1 MSIRVRLTVII
12 LALVSLPLIFV
23 SVITFSRYQDSLTTS
38 RLSQLQSLARYKAEK
53 IETYFEE
60 LKNVLSMSQGFYNV
74 RQHLPVL
81 ARLHK
86 SPDEKGAAAA
96 KEALDG
102 QLIRMQKV
110 LDLADVMLADR
121 NGTIVYVSN
130 PSHYTMDLS
139 KSLDDIS
146 PESFKQGTKDVYFS
160 DPFINRV
167 VENKPEILA
176 IAPVFDLQDVPAGT
190 IIFEIDMAPMFRLIQ
205 DTVGLGATGEILI
218 GKRFGDHIVYLNP
231 LRHDK
236 TPVMT
241 RRVHIGGN
249 QGLPIQRAVS
259 GNTGIGESVDYRGK
273 RVVAA
278 WTSIPFLGWGL
289 VAKIDTQEEFAIVT
303 NLQRLVLMI
312 LAVIF
317 VLVVVITY
325 SVAKSISVP
334 IQNLTRGA
342 EIVGSGNLDH
352 KVGTN
357 LKDEI
362 GRLSRSFDKM
372 THNLKTT
379 TASRD
384 DLNREMAVRKQAEA
398 TLRLTAEDLTRSNK
412 DLEQF
417 AYVASHDLQEP
428 LRAVAG
434 FMGLLKK
441 QYFDKLDDQAR
452 EYIDFSVEG
461 AERMQSLIEG
471 LLAFS
476 RVGTR
481 GGKFAAMNVKDAVEG
496 ALKSLRALVEE
507 NSAVV
512 TCDTMPDVFADL
524 SQITQLLQN
533 LIANAIKFHGPARP
547 EVFVGAQ
554 RKDRAWEIYVRD
566 NGIGIEPQ
574 YFQRIFLIFQ
584 RLHTRS
590 QYKGTGIG
598 LALCKKIAERH
609 GGKIWVESAPGSGST
624 FYFTIHDKGENT

>member
-1 MSIRVRLTVII
+1 MSIRARLTVII
-12 LALVSLPLIFV
+12 LALVSLPLVFV

-60 LKNVLSMSQGFYNV
+60 LKNTLIMSQRFFNV
-74 RQHLPVL
+74 RQHLSIL
-81 ARLHK
+81 ARSYKNPH
-86 SPDEKGAAAA
+86 ERGAGAA

-110 LDLADVMLADR
+110 LDLADIMLADK

-130 PSHYTMDLS
+130 PGHDTMDLY
-139 KSLDDIS
+139 KSLEDIS
-146 PESFKQGTKDVYFS
+146 PQSFKQGKKDVYFS
-160 DPFINRV
+160 DPFINKV
-167 VENKPEILA
+167 VQNKPEMLA
-176 IAPVFDLQDVPAGT
+176 IAPVSDLNGVPVGT

-218 GKRFGDHIVYLNP
+218 GKKSGDHIVYLNP

-241 RRVHIGGN
+241 RRVRIGGS
-249 QGLPIQRAVS
+249 QGIPIQHAVS

-273 RVVAA
+273 KVVAA
-278 WTSIPFLGWGL
+278 WTNIPFLDWGL
-289 VAKIDTQEEFAIVT
+289 VAKIDAQEEYAIVT
-303 NLQRLVLMI
+303 NLQRMIVMI

-317 VLVVVITY
+317 LLVVVITY

-334 IQNLTRGA
+334 IQNLTKGA
-342 EIVGSGNLDH
+342 ETVGSGNLDY

-372 THNLKTT
+372 THDLKETV
-379 TASRD
+379 ASRD
-384 DLNREMAVRKQAEA
+384 DLNREVAVRKQAEA
-398 TLRLTAEDLTRSNK
+398 ALRLTAEDLTRSNK

-434 FMGLLKK
+434 FVGLLKK

-481 GGKFAAMNVKDAVEG
+481 GGEFAAMDVKNAVES
-496 ALKSLRALVEE
+496 ALKSLRVLIEE
-507 NSAVV
+507 NNAVV
-512 TCDTMPDVFADL
+512 TCDAMPKIFADL
-524 SQITQLLQN
+524 SQITQLFQN

-574 YFQRIFLIFQ
+574 YFQKIFLIFQ

-590 QYKGTGIG
+590 RYQGTGIG
-598 LALCKKIAERH
+598 LAVCRKIVERH
-609 GGKIWVESAPGSGST
+609 GGEIWVESAPGSGST
-624 FYFTIHDKGENT
+624 FHFTIPDKGENV